1 MTEVELGLRVIDC
14 STAAAAAVTVR
25 AAELLVIPDRAAVM
39 LVPPAA
45 TPFATP
51 AATVASVEMEDFQVA
66 LAVKLLVLP
75 SL

>member
-1 MTEVELGLRVIDC
+1 M
-14 STAAAAAVTVR
+14 TVR

-45 TPFATP
+45 TPFARP
-51 AATVASVEMEDFQVA
+51 AATVASVETEDFQVA